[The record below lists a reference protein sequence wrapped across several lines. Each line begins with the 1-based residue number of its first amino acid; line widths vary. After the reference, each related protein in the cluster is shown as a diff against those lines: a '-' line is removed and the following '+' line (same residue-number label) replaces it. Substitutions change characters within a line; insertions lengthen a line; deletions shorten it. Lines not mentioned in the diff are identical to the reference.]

1 MSPTEIRPQQQR
13 ENPEP
18 QEAPNPIPW
27 FVIVLTLGLLGFGA
41 VYIARSHIEMAPA
54 MGDDRTAAELR
65 GQPAPAAGAALDGGA
80 IFASHCAACH
90 QATGQGLPGV
100 FPPLAGS
107 EWVLGKE
114 RTLAAIVLHGI
125 SGAFT
130 VDGKAYA
137 GAMPAF
143 GPQLK
148 DAEIA
153 AVLTHVRSTWGNK
166 AAAITEA
173 TVAEVRKASASRAA
187 PFKGDSELR
196 VANPVPGP

>member
-18 QEAPNPIPW
+18 VEAPNPIPW
-27 FVIVLTLGLLGFGA
+27 FVIVLTLGLLVFGS
-41 VYIARSHIEMAPA
+41 VYIVRSHIAMAPD

-65 GQPAPAAGAALDGGA
+65 GQPAPAAGAVLDGA
-80 IFASHCAACH
+80 ALYAAHCAACH

-100 FPPLAGS
+100 FPPLAAS

-130 VDGKAYA
+130 VDGKAYS

-143 GPQLK
+143 GAQLK

-153 AVLTHVRSTWGNK
+153 AIVSHERSSWGN
-166 AAAITEA
+166 AASAVTEA
-173 TVAEVRKASASRAA
+173 SVAEVRKSTASRGA